1 MWGMT
6 PVTRLAAR
14 AAQSNACRSG
24 PCYAATTTL
33 RSSPGALLYTKRGLS
48 SSPCWAERNED
59 RIRKDF
65 REDAAAE
72 RAADKKYDV
81 AAEKEGYDAQSYAS
95 EASKEQAVRDD
106 FRQDAEAERKAD
118 KAYDAAAKKE
128 GYNPS
133 DYTAEGRESAE
144 EKERDDFR
152 EDALA
157 EREADEKDDAAARKA
172 GFQRYPASFVLPTT
186 VPHISRLAST
196 EAEHRKK
203 LLHLLNAI
211 NLPQFL
217 YAFAYGSGVFSQAK
231 MAKQQPGGVPPM
243 IDMVIAVRNP
253 AMWHA
258 RNMLTNPHHYPWW
271 VRWGGHWALRK
282 VQKMGA
288 GIWYVPYVKS
298 EGEVRHVSDPDYQVR
313 RDFGGSHV

>member
-14 AAQSNACRSG
+14 AAQSSACRSG
-24 PCYAATTTL
+24 PCYAAMITL
-33 RSSPGALLYTKRGLS
+33 WSSPGALLYTKRGLS

-106 FRQDAEAERKAD
+106 FRQDAE
-118 KAYDAAAKKE
+118 
-128 GYNPS
+128 
-133 DYTAEGRESAE
+133 
-144 EKERDDFR
+144 
-152 EDALA
+152 A